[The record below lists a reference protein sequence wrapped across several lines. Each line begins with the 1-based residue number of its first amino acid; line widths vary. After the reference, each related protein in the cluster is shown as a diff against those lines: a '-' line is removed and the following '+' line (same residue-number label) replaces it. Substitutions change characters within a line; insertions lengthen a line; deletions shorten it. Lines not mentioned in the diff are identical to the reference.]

1 MRSSNDSSV
10 RRGTACGARGP
21 VASDCGPSPSPGRVR
36 QAWLSAG
43 RVATCV
49 AAVFAV
55 FAIASVG
62 AVESARA
69 DDALAPPTLA
79 ALLAGFRT
87 MPGFEARFEEEKT
100 LALLAAPLM
109 SRGRLF
115 FSPPGTLLRRVER
128 PNPHDILIDDHVVRI
143 ATPQSADAG
152 TGAPGG
158 ASPRARRIETI
169 DLARRADVRPLVE
182 SMLWI
187 FSGDLAELE
196 SVYAI
201 DYRVLEPVASGRW
214 QLRLAPR
221 REPLSR
227 LIRELAIFGH
237 RHGADRL
244 EITETS
250 GDRTTTRILDAN
262 PARRFAEGELERL
275 FGLEAK

>member
-1 MRSSNDSSV
+1 MAV
-10 RRGTACGARGP
+10 I
-21 VASDCGPSPSPGRVR
+21 
-36 QAWLSAG
+36 
-43 RVATCV
+43 
-49 AAVFAV
+49 AVFAV
-55 FAIASVG
+55 ASVG
-62 AVESARA
+62 AVGSARA
-69 DDALAPPTLA
+69 ADALAPPTLA

-100 LALLAAPLM
+100 LALLAAPLT

-115 FSPPGTLLRRVER
+115 FAPPGTLLRRVET

-143 ATPQSADAG
+143 ATPASAEAG
-152 TGAPGG
+152 AGAPGG
-158 ASPRARRIETI
+158 SSPTGRRVETI

-187 FSGDLAELE
+187 FSGDLGELA

-201 DYRVLEPVASGRW
+201 DYQVLAPASSGRW
-214 QLRLAPR
+214 QLRLEPR

-227 LIRELAIFGH
+227 LIRELAISGH
-237 RHGADRL
+237 HHGADRL

-275 FGLEAK
+275 FGLEAR

>member
-1 MRSSNDSSV
+1 MRSMNDSSV
-10 RRGTACGARGP
+10 RRVRGL
-21 VASDCGPSPSPGRVR
+21 AAWMAATRV
-36 QAWLSAG
+36 
-43 RVATCV
+43 V
-49 AAVFAV
+49 AVFAV
-55 FAIASVG
+55 FAVASVG
-62 AVESARA
+62 AVAPARA

-79 ALLAGFRT
+79 ALLAGFRS

-100 LALLAAPLM
+100 LALLAAPLT
-109 SRGRLF
+109 SRGQLF
-115 FSPPGTLLRRVER
+115 FAPPGTLLRRVET

-143 ATPQSADAG
+143 ATPAGAKGSA
-152 TGAPGG
+152 GATSG
-158 ASPRARRIETI
+158 ASASGRRIETI

-201 DYRVLEPVASGRW
+201 DYQILAPASSGRW

-227 LIRELAIFGH
+227 LIRELAISGH

-262 PARRFAEGELERL
+262 PARRFAAGELGRL
-275 FGLEAK
+275 FGLEAP